1 MKFFRGNS
9 ITGGVNPLI
18 IWIFIMAGQACT
30 YSVLAGGK
38 RAIFVDGF
46 WWREGAGLGGNGK
59 SGAVLQKWAIHRC
72 KCIYHTTSAAMA
84 DHRQKDG
91 SADFWQLMCVCVC
104 ACLCVRVRWQED
116 NIRHERIFSIVCWC
130 QCKILHSTFSPFF
143 VSFRFVSPLHLGLQI
158 NWKFSY
164 VQLCACAIRVRLSV
178 WLCVCVSAHVG
189 HINACFTIAHAPQ
202 FLAGPTFWGQLY
214 LMILAIMHLKHSQF
228 YCQPNGQDNARIT
241 TKWERVCVWISG
253 LTFGWAAKK
262 LR

>member
-46 WWREGAGLGGNGK
+46 WWREGAGLGGRCCK
-59 SGAVLQKWAIHRC
+59 SGRFIDANAF
-72 KCIYHTTSAAMA
+72 TT
-84 DHRQKDG
+84 
-91 SADFWQLMCVCVC
+91 QLPPQWRTIDKKTEVQISDSLCACVCVRVC

-241 TKWERVCVWISG
+241 SKWERVCVWISG

>member
-1 MKFFRGNS
+1 MQMHLPHNFRRN
-9 ITGGVNPLI
+9 GGPS
-18 IWIFIMAGQACT
+18 T
-30 YSVLAGGK
+30 K
-38 RAIFVDGF
+38 R
-46 WWREGAGLGGNGK
+46 R
-59 SGAVLQKWAIHRC
+59 
-72 KCIYHTTSAAMA
+72 KCRFLTAYV
-84 DHRQKDG
+84 RV
-91 SADFWQLMCVCVC
+91 CVCVC
-104 ACLCVRVRWQED
+104 VRVCAC
-116 NIRHERIFSIVCWC
+116 VCVG
-130 QCKILHSTFSPFF
+130 KRTTSDMSVSLALSAGVSARYSTPHFPHF
-143 VSFRFVSPLHLGLQI
+143 SFRFVSPLHLGLQI

-178 WLCVCVSAHVG
+178 CLCVCVSAHVG

-241 TKWERVCVWISG
+241 SKWERVCVWISG